1 MEITF
6 ENARL
11 SLSQT
16 KNPLFFQVGIRVDE
30 KKAKDAGLSHPGMA
44 FALVAKDELKA
55 LMGAGFKPFSLAT
68 VTGEFREEEN
78 IDPTR
83 PTLIKFDLLKFTFK
97 GGMGSWEEI
106 LVAPTPVKASEDTQG
121 F

>member
-1 MEITF
+1 MEIKF
-6 ENARL
+6 ENVRL
-11 SLSQT
+11 SLNQT
-16 KNPLFFQVGIRVDE
+16 KNPLFFQIGIHVDE
-30 KKAKDAGLSHPGMA
+30 KKAKESGLSHPGMA

-68 VTGEFREEEN
+68 VAGEFREEEN

-83 PTLIKFDLLKFTFK
+83 PTLIKFDLISFTFK
-97 GGMGSWEEI
+97 GGMGSWDEI
-106 LVAPTPVKASEDTQG
+106 LTAPAPVKAPEGTQG